1 LRIPVID
8 ARGVALMPCTPA
20 KARHLLKS
28 GKAQPRR
35 NKLGIFC
42 VQLCYEQDPANQQMV
57 VGIDPGST
65 FEGFSVVGT
74 QETVLNLMVEAP
86 EHVKEAVATRHTMR
100 RARRFRKWRR
110 PKRVDN
116 CLKRKS
122 RIPPS
127 TRSRWEAKA
136 RVVQQLG
143 TILPLTDAVVEDVQ
157 AATRRGKGGQWN
169 QSFSPVQVGK
179 EHLYGLLRGMGLSVH
194 LREGWQTKQLREEF
208 GLKKSRSKSRQS
220 FDSHAVDGW
229 VLAAS
234 ISRASQ
240 LSCTRL
246 WYVVPA
252 ILHRRHLH
260 RLQASKG
267 GERKPYG
274 GTRSLGLK
282 RGTVVRHLRYGLCTI
297 GGYDRKRG
305 TISLHAYRT
314 NKRLTQRARMK
325 DCQVLTWV
333 AFRSWLVK
341 ERKKSSTGKG
351 TRSTPAPLRGTP
363 ASSPCLEGQGYP
375 QAEV

>member
-1 LRIPVID
+1 
-8 ARGVALMPCTPA
+8 MPCTPA
-20 KARHLLKS
+20 KARHLLKR
-28 GKAQPRR
+28 GKARPRR
-35 NKLGIFC
+35 NKLGLFC
-42 VQLCYEQDPANQQMV
+42 VQLCHEQDSDNQQMV
-57 VGIDPGST
+57 VGIDLGST

-74 QETVLNLMVEAP
+74 KETVLNLMVEAP
-86 EHVKEAVATRHTMR
+86 VHVKEAVTTRRTMR

-116 CLKRKS
+116 RLKRKT

-136 RVVQQLG
+136 RVVKQLS
-143 TILPLTDAVVEDVQ
+143 TVLPLTDAVVEDVQ
-157 AATRRGKGGQWN
+157 ARTHTGKGGQWN

-179 EHLYGLLRGMGLSVH
+179 EHLYHLLRAMGLTVH
-194 LREGWQTKQLREEF
+194 LCEGWQTKHFRKEF
-208 GLKKSRSKSRQS
+208 GLKKTRSKSRQS

-234 ISRASQ
+234 ITGANQ
-240 LSCTRL
+240 PTCTRL

-252 ILHRRHLH
+252 VLHRRQLY

-282 RGTVVRHLRYGLCTI
+282 RGTVVRQPRHGLCTV
-297 GGYDRKRG
+297 GGYDRKRS

-314 NKRLTQRARMK
+314 NKRLTQRAMLK
-325 DCQVLTWV
+325 DCQVLSWV

-351 TRSTPAPLRGTP
+351 TRSTPAPQRGTP
-363 ASSPCLEGQGYP
+363 ASSPCLEGQGYL
-375 QAEV
+375 QAEVW